1 MKNKCLQDRD
11 LVVLLV
17 STQNNNKMN
26 KTIYTK
32 GHNPKAGILAQ
43 NLFKDGNDLSFKE
56 GGFKYNGKA
65 GLVTVSENIER
76 KSDVDTAF
84 CHTTSEFFFD
94 AEFADD
100 KNRIIHVMFPIQDTT
115 FDVLK
120 KLHEFANVRYS
131 LDADFEAL
139 ESRIDQST
147 SCFEI
152 ADLRKNEL
160 KVYDLIKSID
170 NLMEYF
176 YEEVDP
182 MNKVSCFEWWMKACF
197 STNTFLGLWSDHVE
211 ELNVVFDSDT
221 QEMKLQF

>member
-1 MKNKCLQDRD
+1 
-11 LVVLLV
+11 
-17 STQNNNKMN
+17 MN

-43 NLFKDGNDLSFKE
+43 NLFKDGKDLSFKE

-65 GLVTVSENIER
+65 SLVTVKENIER
-76 KSDVDTAF
+76 KGNVDRAF
-84 CHTTSEFFFD
+84 YHSIFEFFFD
-94 AEFADD
+94 AEFVDD
-100 KNRIIHVMFPIQDTT
+100 KNRIIHVMFPIREST
-115 FDVLK
+115 FALLK
-120 KLHEFANVRYS
+120 RLHEFTNVRYS

-147 SCFEI
+147 SFVEI
-152 ADLRKNEL
+152 ADIRKNEL

-176 YEEVDP
+176 YEEIDP
-182 MNKVSCFEWWMKACF
+182 ANEISGFEWWMKDCF
-197 STNTFLGLWSDHVE
+197 STNTFLGLWSDQVE